1 MCQCTLIQNHAHA
14 SKVGIHMY
22 ATYANCRTCLARLR
36 DPTYYKA
43 SHNLQVENVK
53 HSDQHLVSE
62 AVPSIMAQ
70 SWLWGSQI
78 AVKKSPIQKK
88 GEKQVI
94 NNYRPISLLPI
105 YGKYLRDLIFNSLFQ
120 NLKDHNLLSAHQL
133 GF

>member
-1 MCQCTLIQNHAHA
+1 M
-14 SKVGIHMY
+14 
-22 ATYANCRTCLARLR
+22 
-36 DPTYYKA
+36 
-43 SHNLQVENVK
+43 
-53 HSDQHLVSE
+53 SE

-105 YGKYLRDLIFNSLFQ
+105 YGKYLGDLIFNSLFQ

>member
-1 MCQCTLIQNHAHA
+1 M
-14 SKVGIHMY
+14 
-22 ATYANCRTCLARLR
+22 
-36 DPTYYKA
+36 
-43 SHNLQVENVK
+43 
-53 HSDQHLVSE
+53 SE

-94 NNYRPISLLPI
+94 NNYRPI
-105 YGKYLRDLIFNSLFQ
+105 YGKYLGDLIFNSLFQ